1 VVGKIQTP
9 TMAQFIRTYFIILTI
24 LFFASCST
32 SKMNAYPQPVSKI
45 LTLERAGIM
54 DTVTVVIVGR
64 CVDIEENKSLAEA
77 SIKLSRNDTVTY
89 VGLSDGL
96 GNFKFNHIRAGR
108 YEIEVTCLGYNT
120 KDTTAMFRTGDIWK
134 LEVGL
139 SKWSKEK
146 QSKVTF

>member
-1 VVGKIQTP
+1 
-9 TMAQFIRTYFIILTI
+9 MRTYFIILTI

-32 SKMNAYPQPVSKI
+32 SKLKAHPQPMSKI
-45 LTLERAGIM
+45 LTLERVGVM
-54 DTVTVVIVGR
+54 DSVTVVIVGR
-64 CVDIEENKSLAEA
+64 CVNIEENKSLAEA
-77 SIKLSRNDTVTY
+77 SIKLSRNDTVAY

-120 KDTTAMFRTGDIWK
+120 KDTTAKFTTGEIWK

-139 SKWSKEK
+139 SKWSEEMQRKII
-146 QSKVTF
+146 F